1 MILIEM
7 QLAGELDFAT
17 VMINMAHISEV
28 SEYENDVQLTMAS
41 GNTYH
46 ITKTTFQAA
55 IGSVEGI
62 NYLKFKAEGD
72 EPVDEVTEVE
82 GELVPAE

>member
-7 QLAGELDFAT
+7 QLAGELNFAT
-17 VMINMAHISEV
+17 VMINMAAVSEV
-28 SEYENDVQLTMAS
+28 SEYEHDVQLTMMS

-46 ITKTTFQAA
+46 ITKDTFQAA

-62 NYLKFKAEGD
+62 SYLKFKTED
-72 EPVDEVTEVE
+72 TEEVTEVE
-82 GELVPAE
+82 GEVIPAE